1 MTFSQFQLAS
11 SYLGANADTND
22 DGILDGNVALSFML
36 FDTIGSVT
44 TYDSFSFCPD
54 SASTATSIAS
64 GFKTYSGVIN
74 RDETKTVP
82 FTTITEQ
89 IRDNTDMKIG
99 VISSVNLNHA
109 TPAAFYAHV
118 PSRSRYYDI
127 GLELVASD
135 FDYFAGGALLKPD
148 GTEEQENLY
157 ELAAQSGYTVA
168 HTQAD
173 AEKLTPADG
182 KVLIVTE
189 HMADSDSL
197 DYEIDRAEDVW
208 ALSDYVA
215 KGIELMDGDN
225 GFFLVCEGG
234 KINWACHANDAGSVI
249 WDVLAMDK
257 AVQVAMEFAAQ
268 HADETLIIVTSDHET
283 GGLTIGFAD
292 TDYATYLDNIKNQHI
307 SYAKYDANYVSAYKS
322 NGTSFEDAM
331 KDVEALFGLYL
342 PEDAGQAA
350 NETLVLNDYETG
362 VLRDANAVTLN
373 GYAVDTEGNTVQPQG
388 EYISYGTYTP
398 FSVTVTHLLNNKS
411 GINFA
416 SYAHTGLPAAVFAQG
431 AGADSF
437 AGFYDNTDIHDKLCE
452 LLGLENLA
460 K

>member
-1 MTFSQFQLAS
+1 M
-11 SYLGANADTND
+11 
-22 DGILDGNVALSFML
+22 
-36 FDTIGSVT
+36 
-44 TYDSFSFCPD
+44 
-54 SASTATSIAS
+54 
-64 GFKTYSGVIN
+64 
-74 RDETKTVP
+74 DETKTVP

-127 GLELVASD
+127 GLELVASGY
-135 FDYFAGGALLKPD
+135 DYFAGGALLKPD
-148 GTEEQENLY
+148 GTEEQANLY
-157 ELAAQSGYTVA
+157 DLAAQAGYTVA
-168 HTQAD
+168 RTQAD
-173 AEKLTPADG
+173 AEKLTHADG
-182 KVLIVTE
+182 RVLIVTE

-225 GFFLVCEGG
+225 GFFLMCEGG
-234 KINWACHANDAGSVI
+234 KIDWACHANDAGSVI

-268 HADETLIIVTSDHET
+268 HADETLIIVTGDHET
-283 GGLTIGFAD
+283 GGLTIGFAG

-307 SYAKYDANYVSAYKS
+307 SYAKYDADYVSAYKA

-342 PEDAGQAA
+342 PEDAEQAA

-362 VLRDANAVTLN
+362 LLRDAYDVTMN
-373 GYAVDTEGNTVQPQG
+373 GYAVDTEGNTVQTQG

>member
-22 DGILDGNVALSFML
+22 DGILDGNVALSFMQ

-44 TYDSFSFCPD
+44 TYDSSSFCPD

-74 RDETKTVP
+74 MDETKTVP

-127 GLELVASD
+127 GLELVASGY
-135 FDYFAGGALLKPD
+135 DYFAGGALLKPD
-148 GTEEQENLY
+148 GTEEQANLY
-157 ELAAQSGYTVA
+157 DLAAQAGYTVA
-168 HTQAD
+168 RTQAD
-173 AEKLTPADG
+173 AEKLTHADG
-182 KVLIVTE
+182 RVLIVTE

-225 GFFLVCEGG
+225 GFFLMCEGG
-234 KINWACHANDAGSVI
+234 KIDWACHANDAGSVI

-268 HADETLIIVTSDHET
+268 HADETLIIVTGDHET
-283 GGLTIGFAD
+283 GGLTIGFAG

-307 SYAKYDANYVSAYKS
+307 SYAKYDADYVSAYKA

-342 PEDAGQAA
+342 PEDAEQAA

-362 VLRDANAVTLN
+362 LLRDAYDVTMN
-373 GYAVDTEGNTVQPQG
+373 GYAVDTEGNTVQTQG